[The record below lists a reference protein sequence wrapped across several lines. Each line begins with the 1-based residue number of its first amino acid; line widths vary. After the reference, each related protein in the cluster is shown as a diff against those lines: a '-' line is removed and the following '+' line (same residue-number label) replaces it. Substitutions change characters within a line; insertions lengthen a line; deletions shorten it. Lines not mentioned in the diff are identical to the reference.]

1 MGVSFPLR
9 FGPIELNL
17 WSMNETA
24 IPVDEA
30 AKDFLKL
37 LDLVERKRESA
48 ILTREGKAVA
58 TLNPAP
64 GPVVTNAELAE
75 RWEKLEKLPPDEAH
89 AFADD
94 LEAARRNLPPLKSP
108 WD

>member
-1 MGVSFPLR
+1 
-9 FGPIELNL
+9 
-17 WSMNETA
+17 MNETA
-24 IPVDEA
+24 IPVAEA

-48 ILTREGKAVA
+48 VLIREGRPVA
-58 TLNPAP
+58 TLNPV
-64 GPVVTNAELAE
+64 PVPALTSAELAD
-75 RWEKLEKLPPDEAH
+75 RREKLDRLPPDEAN

-94 LEAARRNLPPLKSP
+94 LEAARGNVPPLKSA

>member
-1 MGVSFPLR
+1 
-9 FGPIELNL
+9 
-17 WSMNETA
+17 MNETA
-24 IPVDEA
+24 IPVAEA

-48 ILTREGKAVA
+48 ILMREGRAVA
-58 TLNPAP
+58 TLNPVP
-64 GPVVTNAELAE
+64 GPAPTSAELAD
-75 RWEKLEKLPPDEAH
+75 RWAKLDKLPLDEAN

-94 LEAARRNLPPLKSP
+94 LEAARRHLPPLKSA

>member
-1 MGVSFPLR
+1 
-9 FGPIELNL
+9 
-17 WSMNETA
+17 MNETA
-24 IPVDEA
+24 IPVAEA

-48 ILTREGKAVA
+48 ILMREGKAVA

-64 GPVVTNAELAE
+64 GPALTSVEVAD
-75 RWEKLEKLPPDEAH
+75 RWEKLDKLPPDEAN

-94 LEAARRNLPPLKSP
+94 LEAARRHLPPLRSA

>member
-1 MGVSFPLR
+1 
-9 FGPIELNL
+9 
-17 WSMNETA
+17 MNETA
-24 IPVDEA
+24 IPVAEA

-58 TLNPAP
+58 TLNPVP
-64 GPVVTNAELAE
+64 GPALTGAELAD
-75 RWEKLEKLPPDEAH
+75 RWEKLDRLPADEAN

-94 LEAARRNLPPLKSP
+94 LEAARRHLPPLTSA